1 MAITL
6 QQQASVGNGLLI
18 LASAAL
24 AIYEPTRPVG
34 ILLGL
39 GMGVG
44 LIFSGYS
51 GFCGW
56 IRIFSALPWNS
67 SRSTA
72 DPAVQAKARLDEHYQ
87 TELQRIADLMPYV
100 ADEQQKEQL
109 RQQAANLQNE
119 YRSKLAEL
127 PGSIR

>member
-1 MAITL
+1 MAISL

-18 LASAAL
+18 LVSAGLAL
-24 AIYEPTRPVG
+24 YEPTRSVG
-34 ILLGL
+34 VLLGL
-39 GMGVG
+39 AMGVG

-56 IRIFSALPWNS
+56 IRIFSLLPWNS
-67 SRSTA
+67 TRSA
-72 DPAVQAKARLDEHYQ
+72 SDPAAQAKARLDEHYQ
-87 TELQRIADLMPYV
+87 SELQRIADLMQYV

>member
-6 QQQASVGNGLLI
+6 QQQASVGNGLLV

-24 AIYEPTRPVG
+24 AVYEPTRPVG

-39 GMGVG
+39 AMGAG

-56 IRIFSALPWNS
+56 IRICSALPWNS
-67 SRSTA
+67 SNSASDPTA
-72 DPAVQAKARLDEHYQ
+72 LAKARLDEHYQ
-87 TELQRIADLMPYV
+87 TELQRLADLMQYV
-100 ADEQQKEQL
+100 ADEQQQEQL

>member
-18 LASAAL
+18 LVSAGLAL
-24 AIYEPTRPVG
+24 YEPTRPVG
-34 ILLGL
+34 IVLGL
-39 GMGVG
+39 SMGAG

-56 IRIFSALPWNS
+56 IRIFSALPWNAACPGS
-67 SRSTA
+67 DTSTSE
-72 DPAVQAKARLDEHYQ
+72 KARLDEHYQ
-87 TELQRIADLMPYV
+87 SELQRIADLMQYV